1 MTLCLMA
8 FDTPAEK
15 NLFTKLYERYQYY
28 MLYLA
33 NGILQNHSLA
43 EDAVQDAFLTLTRYM
58 DRVEDVESPRT
69 RNFLA
74 TITKSRAVD
83 LLRKEKRY
91 MEAVDIDDESY
102 RIESKEEQPLE
113 QLIRESEHAQ
123 LRECIKKLT
132 PEHQTVLELKY
143 VHGLKERE
151 IAEILGVPTKTAG
164 MRILRAREKLRG
176 MLNGKEE

>member
-15 NLFTKLYERYQYY
+15 NLFTRLYERYQYY

-33 NGILQNHSLA
+33 NGILQNRTLA
-43 EDAVQDAFLTLTRYM
+43 EDAVQDAFLTLTRFM
-58 DRVEDVESPRT
+58 DRVEDVDSTRT

-74 TITKSRAVD
+74 TITKSRALD

-91 MEAVDIDDESY
+91 MEAVDIDEEGF
-102 RIESKEEQPLE
+102 RIESKDEQPLE
-113 QLIRESEHAQ
+113 QLIRESEYAK
-123 LRECIKKLT
+123 LRECIRQLT
-132 PEHQTVLELKY
+132 PEHQTALELKY

-151 IAEILGVPTKTAG
+151 IADVLGISTKTAG
-164 MRILRAREKLRG
+164 MRILRARDKLRG
-176 MLNGKEE
+176 MLKGEE